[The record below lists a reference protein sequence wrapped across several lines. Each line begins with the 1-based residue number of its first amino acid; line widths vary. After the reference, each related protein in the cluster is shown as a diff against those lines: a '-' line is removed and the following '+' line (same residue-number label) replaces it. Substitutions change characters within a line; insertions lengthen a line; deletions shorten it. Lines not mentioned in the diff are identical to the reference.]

1 MAAICWILFTET
13 VMRYYT
19 VHLPRALSQGAS
31 AADETTPSAGQTL
44 GSALFVREGFNW
56 LAFFFSIPWAIA
68 NGLWLGALAM
78 AAALAVIV
86 GLPEI
91 FAMDWASRAVLL
103 VGYGLICGFNGND
116 WRRLGLQ
123 QSGWDLVSVIAARDR
138 SHALIRLARQLGGE
152 AHGTT
157 AAPAAD
163 GPRPA
168 PTGPRLDIGPSPGF
182 WS

>member
-1 MAAICWILFTET
+1 
-13 VMRYYT
+13 MRYYT
-19 VHLPRALSQGAS
+19 VHLPRVLSQGAA
-31 AADETTPSAGQTL
+31 AADDSVQSAGQTL

-56 LAFFFSIPWAIA
+56 LAFIFSIPWAIA

-78 AAALAVIV
+78 AAALAMIV

-91 FAMDWASRAVLL
+91 FALDWASRAVLL
-103 VGYGLICGFNGND
+103 IGYGLICGFNGND

-138 SHALIRLARQLGGE
+138 SHALIRLARLLRGNEEGASDAPPAGE
-152 AHGTT
+152 
-157 AAPAAD
+157 
-163 GPRPA
+163 PRPA